1 MIYFSTRS
9 IVQTGDKVDEE
20 FDETLMF
27 EVLAS
32 EGKVCVANLYH
43 INK

>member
-9 IVQTGDKVDEE
+9 IVQNGDKVDEE
-20 FDETLMF
+20 FHVTLML

-32 EGKVCVANLYH
+32 EGKVCVANSYL
-43 INK
+43 IND